1 MRMHDSINELRV
13 KHIKSHSSRTL
24 TIEQQ
29 CNPENSLRNFR
40 VKTTLKNYNS
50 KESSD
55 STEKL
60 EFNEP
65 GDQLLNMRV

>member
-1 MRMHDSINELRV
+1 MIHMHDSINELRV

-29 CNPENSLRNFR
+29 CNPENSLRIKNIQRIFG
-40 VKTTLKNYNS
+40 VKTTLKNHNS

-55 STEKL
+55 STES
-60 EFNEP
+60 
-65 GDQLLNMRV
+65 